1 MSKLRIVSGAIAALA
16 LSVICAPVFAADLG
30 GRPRAEPIDNSPP
43 VRLYPWRGFYVGI
56 NGGYAWGDTGSL
68 YSMTGTTATTTEAID
83 PSGFLGGGQ
92 VGYNAQF
99 GNFVIGIEAD
109 VQGGNV
115 EGSAAYVNG
124 FTISDELNWLATLRG
139 RLGFAMDRVLFYGTA
154 GVAWADIDT
163 TVSSGTQSVGD
174 SATGTGY
181 VVGGGVEWMLQPNW
195 TLKAE
200 YLYTDIGEMKGT
212 LTTTTGTTTTT
223 TDTTYD
229 EKFHILRAG
238 LNYKF

>member
-16 LSVICAPVFAADLG
+16 ISAICAPVFAADLG

-56 NGGYAWGDTGSL
+56 NGGYAWGDTGQTIISDGVNSANL
-68 YSMTGTTATTTEAID
+68 GAID

-99 GNFVIGIEAD
+99 GNFVIGVEAD
-109 VQGGNV
+109 IQAGNV
-115 EGSAAYVNG
+115 DGSLHLTDGNNT
-124 FTISDELNWLATLRG
+124 FTVSNELNWMATVRG
-139 RLGFAMDRVLFYGTA
+139 RLGVTMDRVLVYGTG
-154 GVAWADIDT
+154 GVAWADMDIGLAMNN
-163 TVSSGTQSVGD
+163 VSRSWSD
-174 SATGTGY
+174 TGTGY

-195 TLKAE
+195 TIKGE
-200 YLYTDIGEMKGT
+200 YLYADFGEAK
-212 LTTTTGTTTTT
+212 LTGGNNTITNDQT
-223 TDTTYD
+223 
-229 EKFHILRAG
+229 FHILRAG